1 LSIGKNFGIKFIM
14 SEKYEIFSAAFSA
27 NSLRATGFKSTHYA
41 LAELIDNSIQSAL
54 EDKKSKNCN
63 VEVIA
68 IDKDQKLSKILVVD
82 DAGGMSPDILRTSLG
97 VGRGRALEEN
107 KKNRVGKGKTS
118 KFGLGLKQASLSQC
132 ARFEV
137 YTWQGKDV
145 YMSYLD
151 NEELDAGKLKYVPE
165 PIKKDIPEELN
176 EIISLKG
183 SKSGTCVIWFDIS
196 PKSTWKTSF
205 GLMRNAEIEFG
216 RMYRHLIEDK
226 SVKINLKTF
235 DEISKNSFKEM
246 SSKHVRKSDPLF
258 LMKDC
263 IVEDFKEHKDLNKS
277 DKYFDFVEEEEFIAP
292 NKSKIII
299 KYSVTNKKFRE
310 AAVGSGNSLNS
321 FLGKHDGVS
330 VIRNG
335 RELEIEKSF
344 MQKDTRERFVGVEI
358 MFDATLDDLMGVDG
372 KKQTAANFYK
382 RDIENLAGDD
392 GKNEIEY
399 LKDIEDN
406 LSGDEVILVKISNSI
421 TQKINT
427 LLQQVRN
434 IRKNTKKGLAPDS
447 GEMTGTKALDDRDGK
462 TQSDKDFKDISDAE
476 KLEWVKKKLEEGGE
490 EDVEEVAGDIV
501 GKKLRFHFT
510 DVDLPPQFLFD
521 IELNAGIYNIKLNKK
536 HPAFLNFFKLLS
548 DHDDVNSDEP
558 SSEKG
563 LKLLL
568 ESWARLEDE
577 APENLKIQLQDIR
590 LEWGKLARLFFKA

>member
-1 LSIGKNFGIKFIM
+1 M

-41 LAELIDNSIQSAL
+41 LAELIDNSVQSAL

-68 IDKDQKLSKILVVD
+68 IDKDQKLSKIIVVD
-82 DAGGMSPDILRTSLG
+82 DAGGMSPDVLRTSLG

-107 KKNRVGKGKTS
+107 KANRVGKGKTS

-137 YTWQGKDV
+137 YTWQGKNV
-145 YMSYLD
+145 FMSYLD
-151 NEELDAGKLKYVPE
+151 NNELDTGKLRYVPE
-165 PIKKDIPEELN
+165 PIKKDIPEELK

-183 SKSGTCVIWFDIS
+183 TDSGTCVIWFDIS

-205 GLMRNAEIEFG
+205 GLMRNAEMEFG
-216 RMYRHLIEDK
+216 RMYRHLIDDK
-226 SVKINLKTF
+226 SVEINLRTF
-235 DEISKNSFKEM
+235 DEISKNSFKET
-246 SSKHVRKSDPLF
+246 SSKAVRKSDPLF
-258 LMKDC
+258 LMKNC
-263 IVEDFKEHKDLNKS
+263 VVEDFKEHQGLNKK
-277 DKYFDFVEEEEFIAP
+277 DKFFDYKETEEFVAP
-292 NKSKIII
+292 NGSKIYV
-299 KYSVTNKKFRE
+299 KYSVTNKNFRK
-310 AAVGSGNSLNS
+310 AAIGSKNQLNT

-330 VIRNG
+330 VVRNG

-344 MQKDTRERFVGVEI
+344 NTKDTRERFVGVEI
-358 MFDATLDDLMGVDG
+358 SFDATLDDLMGVDG

-382 RDIENLAGDD
+382 RDVEILAGDE
-392 GKNEIEY
+392 GKSEIEY
-399 LKDIEDN
+399 LKDIEEN
-406 LSGDEVILVKISNSI
+406 LSGDEAILVHISNSI
-421 TQKINT
+421 SEQIST
-427 LLQQVRN
+427 LTNQVRD
-434 IRKNTKKGLAPDS
+434 IRKNEKKGLDPDS
-447 GEMTGTKALDDRDGK
+447 GEATGTKAIDGRDKK

-490 EDVEEVAGDIV
+490 ENVDEVAGDIV

-510 DVDLPPQFLFD
+510 DVNLPPQFLFD

-548 DHDDVNSDEP
+548 DQEDVNNDEP

>member
-1 LSIGKNFGIKFIM
+1 M

-27 NSLRATGFKSTHYA
+27 NSLRATGFKSAHYA
-41 LAELIDNSIQSAL
+41 LAELIDNSVQSAL

-68 IDKDQKLSKILVVD
+68 IDKDQKLSKIIVVD
-82 DAGGMSPDILRTSLG
+82 DAGGMSPDVLRISLG

-107 KKNRVGKGKTS
+107 KANRVGKGKTS

-137 YTWQGKDV
+137 YTWQGKNV
-145 YMSYLD
+145 FMSYLD
-151 NEELDAGKLKYVPE
+151 NNELDTGKLRYVPE
-165 PIKKDIPEELN
+165 PIKKDIPEELK

-183 SKSGTCVIWFDIS
+183 TDSGTCVIWFDIS

-205 GLMRNAEIEFG
+205 GLMRNAEMEFG
-216 RMYRHLIEDK
+216 RMYRHLIDDK
-226 SVKINLKTF
+226 SVEINLRTF
-235 DEISKNSFKEM
+235 DEISKNSFKET
-246 SSKHVRKSDPLF
+246 SSKAVRKSDPLF
-258 LMKDC
+258 LMKNC
-263 IVEDFKEHKDLNKS
+263 IVEDFKEHQGLNKK
-277 DKYFDFVEEEEFIAP
+277 DKFFDYKETEEFVAP
-292 NKSKIII
+292 NGSKIYV
-299 KYSVTNKKFRE
+299 KYSVTNKNFRK
-310 AAVGSGNSLNS
+310 AAIGSKNQLNT

-344 MQKDTRERFVGVEI
+344 NTKDTRERFVGVEI
-358 MFDATLDDLMGVDG
+358 SFDATLDDLMGVDG

-382 RDIENLAGDD
+382 RDVEILAGDE
-392 GKNEIEY
+392 GKSEIEY
-399 LKDIEDN
+399 LKDIEEN
-406 LSGDEVILVKISNSI
+406 LSGDEAILVHISNSI
-421 TQKINT
+421 SEQIST
-427 LLQQVRN
+427 LTNQVRD
-434 IRKNTKKGLAPDS
+434 IRKNEKKGLDPDS
-447 GEMTGTKALDDRDGK
+447 GEATGTKAIDGRDKK

-490 EDVEEVAGDIV
+490 ENVDEVAGDIV

-510 DVDLPPQFLFD
+510 DVNLPPQFLFD

-548 DHDDVNSDEP
+548 DQEDVNNDEP

>member
-1 LSIGKNFGIKFIM
+1 M
-14 SEKYEIFSAAFSA
+14 SEKYEIFSSAFAA

-41 LAELIDNSIQSAL
+41 LAELIDNSVQSAL
-54 EDKKSKNCN
+54 EDKKSKNCK

-82 DAGGMSPDILRTSLG
+82 DAGGMNPEILRTSLG
-97 VGRGRALEEN
+97 VGRGRALEDN
-107 KKNRVGKGKTS
+107 KKNRIGKGKTS

-151 NEELDAGKLKYVPE
+151 NNELDSGKLKYVPE
-165 PIKKDIPEELN
+165 PIKKNIPDELN

-183 SKSGTCVIWFDIS
+183 TKSGTCVIWFDIS

-205 GLMRNAEIEFG
+205 GLMRNAEMEFG
-216 RMYRHLIEDK
+216 RMYRHLIDDK
-226 SVKINLKTF
+226 SVQISLRTF
-235 DEISKNSFKEM
+235 DEISKNSFKET
-246 SSKHVRKSDPLF
+246 SSKAVRKSDPLF

-263 IVEDFKEHKDLNKS
+263 VVEDFNEHKELNKN
-277 DKYFDFVEEEEFIAP
+277 DKFFDWKDTEEFVAP
-292 NKSKIII
+292 NGSKIYV
-299 KYSVTNKKFRE
+299 KYSVTNKNFRK
-310 AAVGSGNSLNS
+310 AAIGPKNQLNT

-330 VIRNG
+330 VVRNG

-344 MQKDTRERFVGVEI
+344 NTKDTRERFVGVEI
-358 MFDATLDDLMGVDG
+358 SFDATLDDLMGVDG

-382 RDIENLAGDD
+382 RDVEILAGDE
-392 GKNEIEY
+392 GKSEIEY
-399 LKDIEDN
+399 LKDIEEN

-421 TQKINT
+421 SSQIST
-427 LLQQVRN
+427 LTNQVRD
-434 IRKNTKKGLAPDS
+434 IRKNEKKVLDPDS
-447 GEMTGTKALDDRDGK
+447 GEAMGTKALENRDGK
-462 TQSDKDFKDISDAE
+462 TKSDKDFKEISNAE

-490 EDVEEVAGDIV
+490 EDVEGVAGEIV

-536 HPAFLNFFKLLS
+536 HPAFLNFFKLLA
-548 DHDDVNSDEP
+548 DQDDISSDEP

-577 APENLKIQLQDIR
+577 SPENLKMQLQDIR
-590 LEWGKLARLFFKA
+590 LEWGKLARQFFKS

>member
-1 LSIGKNFGIKFIM
+1 M

-27 NSLRATGFKSTHYA
+27 NSLRATGFKSAHYA
-41 LAELIDNSIQSAL
+41 LAELIDNSVQSAL

-68 IDKDQKLSKILVVD
+68 IDKDQKLSKIIVVD
-82 DAGGMSPDILRTSLG
+82 DAGGMSPDVLRISLG

-107 KKNRVGKGKTS
+107 KANRVGKGKTS

-137 YTWQGKDV
+137 YTWQGKNV
-145 YMSYLD
+145 FMSYLD
-151 NEELDAGKLKYVPE
+151 NNELDTGKLRYVPE
-165 PIKKDIPEELN
+165 PIKKDIPEELK

-183 SKSGTCVIWFDIS
+183 TDSGTCVIWFDIS

-205 GLMRNAEIEFG
+205 GLMRNAEMEFG
-216 RMYRHLIEDK
+216 RMYRHLIDDK
-226 SVKINLKTF
+226 SVEINLRTF
-235 DEISKNSFKEM
+235 DEISKNSFKET
-246 SSKHVRKSDPLF
+246 SSKAVRKSDPLF
-258 LMKDC
+258 LMKNC
-263 IVEDFKEHKDLNKS
+263 VVEDFKEHQGLNKK
-277 DKYFDFVEEEEFIAP
+277 DKFFDYKETEEFVAP
-292 NKSKIII
+292 NGSKIYV
-299 KYSVTNKKFRE
+299 KYSVTNKNFRK
-310 AAVGSGNSLNS
+310 AAIGSKNQLNT

-344 MQKDTRERFVGVEI
+344 NTKDTRERFVGVEI
-358 MFDATLDDLMGVDG
+358 SFDATLDDLMGVDG

-382 RDIENLAGDD
+382 RDVEILAGDE
-392 GKNEIEY
+392 GKSEIEY
-399 LKDIEDN
+399 LKDIEEN
-406 LSGDEVILVKISNSI
+406 LSGDEAILVHISNSI
-421 TQKINT
+421 SEQIST
-427 LLQQVRN
+427 LTNQVRD
-434 IRKNTKKGLAPDS
+434 IRKNEKKGLDPDS
-447 GEMTGTKALDDRDGK
+447 GEATGTKAIDGRDKK

-490 EDVEEVAGDIV
+490 ENVDEVAGDIV

-510 DVDLPPQFLFD
+510 DVNLPPQFLFD

-548 DHDDVNSDEP
+548 DQEDVNNDEP

>member
-1 LSIGKNFGIKFIM
+1 M
-14 SEKYEIFSAAFSA
+14 SDKYEIFSPAFSA
-27 NSLRATGFKSTHYA
+27 NSLRAIGFKSTHYA

-68 IDKDQKLSKILVVD
+68 IDKNQKLSKILVVD
-82 DAGGMSPDILRTSLG
+82 DAGGMSPDVLRTSLG
-97 VGRGRALEEN
+97 VGRGRAIEEN

-137 YTWQGKDV
+137 YTWQDKDV

-151 NEELDAGKLKYVPE
+151 NDELDAGKLKYVPE
-165 PIKKDIPEELN
+165 PIKKNIPEELN

-196 PKSTWKTSF
+196 PKSTWKTSV

-216 RMYRHLIEDK
+216 RMYRYLIEDK

-235 DEISKNSFKEM
+235 EEISKNSFKET

-263 IVEDFKEHKDLNKS
+263 IVEDVKEYKNLNKS
-277 DKYFDFVEEEEFIAP
+277 DKYFDFVEEEQFIAP

-310 AAVGSGNSLNS
+310 AAVGSQNSLNS

-335 RELEIEKSF
+335 RELEMEKSF

-392 GKNEIEY
+392 GKSEIEY

-421 TQKINT
+421 TTKIST
-427 LLQQVRN
+427 LVNQVRN
-434 IRKNTKKGLAPDS
+434 IRKNTKKGLANDS
-447 GEMTGTKALDDRDGK
+447 GEMTGTKALGDRDGK
-462 TQSDKDFKDISDAE
+462 AQSDRDFKNISDAE

-490 EDVEEVAGDIV
+490 EDIEDVAEDIV

-548 DHDDVNSDEP
+548 DQDDVNSDEP

-577 APENLKIQLQDIR
+577 APENLKTQLQDIR
-590 LEWGKLARLFFKA
+590 LEWGKLARLFFKS

>member
-1 LSIGKNFGIKFIM
+1 M

-41 LAELIDNSIQSAL
+41 LAELIDNSVQSAL

-68 IDKDQKLSKILVVD
+68 IDKDQKLSKIIVVD
-82 DAGGMSPDILRTSLG
+82 DAGGMSPDVLRTSLG

-107 KKNRVGKGKTS
+107 KANRVGKGKTS

-137 YTWQGKDV
+137 YTWQGKNV
-145 YMSYLD
+145 FMSYLD
-151 NEELDAGKLKYVPE
+151 NNELDTGKLRYVPE
-165 PIKKDIPEELN
+165 PIKKDIPEELK

-183 SKSGTCVIWFDIS
+183 TDTGTCVIWFDIS

-205 GLMRNAEIEFG
+205 GLMRNAEMEFG
-216 RMYRHLIEDK
+216 RMYRHLIDDK
-226 SVKINLKTF
+226 SVEINLRTF
-235 DEISKNSFKEM
+235 DEISKNSFKET
-246 SSKHVRKSDPLF
+246 SSKAVRKSDPLF
-258 LMKDC
+258 LMKNC
-263 IVEDFKEHKDLNKS
+263 IVEDFKEHQGLNKK
-277 DKYFDFVEEEEFIAP
+277 DKFFDYKETEEFVAP
-292 NKSKIII
+292 NGSKIYV
-299 KYSVTNKKFRE
+299 KYSVTNKNFRK
-310 AAVGSGNSLNS
+310 AAIGSKNQLNT

-344 MQKDTRERFVGVEI
+344 NTKDTRERFVGVEI
-358 MFDATLDDLMGVDG
+358 SFDATLDDLMGVDG

-382 RDIENLAGDD
+382 RDVEILAGDE
-392 GKNEIEY
+392 GKTEIEY
-399 LKDIEDN
+399 LKDIEEN

-421 TQKINT
+421 SSQIST
-427 LLQQVRN
+427 LTNQVRD
-434 IRKNTKKGLAPDS
+434 IRKNEKKGLDPDS
-447 GEMTGTKALDDRDGK
+447 GEATGTKAIDGRDKK

-490 EDVEEVAGDIV
+490 EHVDEVAGDIV

-548 DHDDVNSDEP
+548 DQDDVNSDEP

-590 LEWGKLARLFFKA
+590 LEWGKLARLFFKT

>member
-1 LSIGKNFGIKFIM
+1 M

-41 LAELIDNSIQSAL
+41 LAELIDNSVQSAL

-68 IDKDQKLSKILVVD
+68 IDKDQKLSKIIVVD
-82 DAGGMSPDILRTSLG
+82 DAGGMSPDVLRTSLG

-107 KKNRVGKGKTS
+107 KANRVGKGKTS

-137 YTWQGKDV
+137 YTWQGKNV
-145 YMSYLD
+145 FMSYLD
-151 NEELDAGKLKYVPE
+151 NNELDTGKLRYVPE
-165 PIKKDIPEELN
+165 PIKKDIPEELK

-183 SKSGTCVIWFDIS
+183 TDSGTCVIWFDIS

-205 GLMRNAEIEFG
+205 GLMRNAEMEFG
-216 RMYRHLIEDK
+216 RMYRHLIDDK
-226 SVKINLKTF
+226 SVEINLRTF
-235 DEISKNSFKEM
+235 DEISKNSFKET
-246 SSKHVRKSDPLF
+246 SSKAVRKSDPLF
-258 LMKDC
+258 LMKNC
-263 IVEDFKEHKDLNKS
+263 IVEDFKEHQGLNKK
-277 DKYFDFVEEEEFIAP
+277 DKFFDYKETEEFVAP
-292 NKSKIII
+292 NGSKIYV
-299 KYSVTNKKFRE
+299 KYSVTNKNFRK
-310 AAVGSGNSLNS
+310 AAIGSKNQLNT

-330 VIRNG
+330 VVRNG

-344 MQKDTRERFVGVEI
+344 NTKDTRERFVGVEI
-358 MFDATLDDLMGVDG
+358 SFDATLDDLMGVDG

-382 RDIENLAGDD
+382 RDVEILAGDE
-392 GKNEIEY
+392 GKTEIEY
-399 LKDIEDN
+399 LKDIEEN
-406 LSGDEVILVKISNSI
+406 LSGDEAILVHISNSI
-421 TQKINT
+421 SEQIST
-427 LLQQVRN
+427 LTNQVRD
-434 IRKNTKKGLAPDS
+434 IRKNEKKGLDPDS
-447 GEMTGTKALDDRDGK
+447 GEATGTKAIDGRDKK

-490 EDVEEVAGDIV
+490 ENVDEVAGDIV

-510 DVDLPPQFLFD
+510 DVNLPPQFLFD

-548 DHDDVNSDEP
+548 DQEDVNNDEP

>member
-1 LSIGKNFGIKFIM
+1 M
-14 SEKYEIFSAAFSA
+14 SEKYEIFSSAFAA

-41 LAELIDNSIQSAL
+41 LAELIDNSVQSAL
-54 EDKKSKNCN
+54 EDKKSKNCK

-82 DAGGMSPDILRTSLG
+82 DAGGMNPEILRTSLG
-97 VGRGRALEEN
+97 VGRGRALEDN
-107 KKNRVGKGKTS
+107 KKNRIGKGKTS

-151 NEELDAGKLKYVPE
+151 NNELDSGKLKYVPE
-165 PIKKDIPEELN
+165 PIKKNIPDELN

-183 SKSGTCVIWFDIS
+183 TKSGTCVIWIDIS

-205 GLMRNAEIEFG
+205 GLMRNAEMEFG
-216 RMYRHLIEDK
+216 RMYRHLIDDK
-226 SVKINLKTF
+226 SVQISLRTF
-235 DEISKNSFKEM
+235 DEISKNSFKET
-246 SSKHVRKSDPLF
+246 SSKAVRKSDPLF

-263 IVEDFKEHKDLNKS
+263 VVEDFKEHKELNKN
-277 DKYFDFVEEEEFIAP
+277 DKFFDWKDTEEFVAP
-292 NKSKIII
+292 NGSKIYV
-299 KYSVTNKKFRE
+299 KYSVTNKNFRK
-310 AAVGSGNSLNS
+310 AAIGPKNQLNT

-330 VIRNG
+330 VVRNG

-344 MQKDTRERFVGVEI
+344 NTKDTRERFVGVEI
-358 MFDATLDDLMGVDG
+358 SFDATLDDLMGVDG

-382 RDIENLAGDD
+382 RDVEILAGDE
-392 GKNEIEY
+392 GKSEIEY
-399 LKDIEDN
+399 LKDIEEN

-421 TQKINT
+421 SSQIST
-427 LLQQVRN
+427 LTNQVRD
-434 IRKNTKKGLAPDS
+434 IRKNEKKVLDPDS
-447 GEMTGTKALDDRDGK
+447 GEAMGTKALENRDGK
-462 TQSDKDFKDISDAE
+462 TKSDKDFKEISNAE

-490 EDVEEVAGDIV
+490 EDVEGVAGEIV

-536 HPAFLNFFKLLS
+536 HPAFLNFFKLLA
-548 DHDDVNSDEP
+548 DQDDISSDEP

-577 APENLKIQLQDIR
+577 SPENLKMQLQDIR
-590 LEWGKLARLFFKA
+590 LEWGKLARQFFKS

>member
-1 LSIGKNFGIKFIM
+1 M

-41 LAELIDNSIQSAL
+41 LAELIDNSVQSAL

-82 DAGGMSPDILRTSLG
+82 DAGGMSPEVLRTSLG
-97 VGRGRALEEN
+97 VGRGRALDEN

-137 YTWQGKDV
+137 YTWQGKNIF
-145 YMSYLD
+145 MSYLD
-151 NEELDAGKLKYVPE
+151 NNELDAGKLKYVPE

-176 EIISLKG
+176 EIISIKG
-183 SKSGTCVIWFDIS
+183 TNSGTCVIWFDIS

-216 RMYRHLIEDK
+216 RMYRHLIDDK
-226 SVKINLKTF
+226 SVEINLRTF
-235 DEISKNSFKEM
+235 DEISKNSFKET
-246 SSKHVRKSDPLF
+246 SSKAVRKSDPLF

-263 IVEDFKEHKDLNKS
+263 VVEDFKEHKELSKK
-277 DKYFDFVEEEEFIAP
+277 DKYFDWKDTEEFVAP
-292 NKSKIII
+292 NGSKIYV
-299 KYSVTNKKFRE
+299 KYSVTNKNFRK
-310 AAVGSGNSLNS
+310 AAIGSKNQLNT

-344 MQKDTRERFVGVEI
+344 NTKDTRERFVGVEI
-358 MFDATLDDLMGVDG
+358 SFDATLDDLMGVDG

-382 RDIENLAGDD
+382 RDVEILAGDE
-392 GKNEIEY
+392 GKTEIEY
-399 LKDIEDN
+399 LKDIEEN

-421 TQKINT
+421 SSQIST
-427 LLQQVRN
+427 LTNQVRD
-434 IRKNTKKGLAPDS
+434 IRKNEKKGLDPDS
-447 GEMTGTKALDDRDGK
+447 GEATGTKAIDGRDKK

-490 EDVEEVAGDIV
+490 EHVDEVAGDIV

-548 DHDDVNSDEP
+548 DQDDVNSDEP

-590 LEWGKLARLFFKA
+590 LEWGKLARLFFKT

>member
-1 LSIGKNFGIKFIM
+1 M
-14 SEKYEIFSAAFSA
+14 SDKYEIFSPAFSA
-27 NSLRATGFKSTHYA
+27 NSLRAIGFKSTHYA

-68 IDKDQKLSKILVVD
+68 IDKNQKLSKILVVD
-82 DAGGMSPDILRTSLG
+82 DAGGMSPDVLRTSLG
-97 VGRGRALEEN
+97 VGRGRAIEEN

-137 YTWQGKDV
+137 YTWQDKDV

-151 NEELDAGKLKYVPE
+151 NDELDAGKLKYVPE
-165 PIKKDIPEELN
+165 PIKKNIPEELN

-216 RMYRHLIEDK
+216 RMYRYLIEDK

-235 DEISKNSFKEM
+235 EEISKNSFKET

-263 IVEDFKEHKDLNKS
+263 IVEDVKEYKNLNKS
-277 DKYFDFVEEEEFIAP
+277 DKYFDFVEEEQFIAP

-310 AAVGSGNSLNS
+310 AAVGSQNSLNS

-335 RELEIEKSF
+335 RELEMEKSF

-392 GKNEIEY
+392 GKSEIEY

-421 TQKINT
+421 TTKIST
-427 LLQQVRN
+427 LLNQVRN
-434 IRKNTKKGLAPDS
+434 IRKNTKKGLANDS
-447 GEMTGTKALDDRDGK
+447 GEMTGTKALGDRDGK
-462 TQSDKDFKDISDAE
+462 AQSDRDFKNISDAE

-490 EDVEEVAGDIV
+490 EDIEDVAEDIV

-548 DHDDVNSDEP
+548 DQDDVNSDEP

-577 APENLKIQLQDIR
+577 APENLKTQLQDIR
-590 LEWGKLARLFFKA
+590 LEWGKLARLFFKS

>member
-1 LSIGKNFGIKFIM
+1 M

-41 LAELIDNSIQSAL
+41 LAELIDNSVQSAL

-82 DAGGMSPDILRTSLG
+82 DAGGMSPEILRTSLG
-97 VGRGRALEEN
+97 VGRGRALDEN

-137 YTWQGKDV
+137 YTWQGKNIF
-145 YMSYLD
+145 MSYLD
-151 NEELDAGKLKYVPE
+151 NNELDAGKLKYVPE

-176 EIISLKG
+176 EIISIKG
-183 SKSGTCVIWFDIS
+183 TNSGTCVIWFDIS

-216 RMYRHLIEDK
+216 RMYRHLIDDK
-226 SVKINLKTF
+226 SVEINLRTF
-235 DEISKNSFKEM
+235 DEISKNSFKET
-246 SSKHVRKSDPLF
+246 SSKAVRKSDPLF

-263 IVEDFKEHKDLNKS
+263 VVEDFKEHKELSKK
-277 DKYFDFVEEEEFIAP
+277 DKYFDWKDTEEFVAP
-292 NKSKIII
+292 NGSKIYV
-299 KYSVTNKKFRE
+299 KYSVTNKNFRK
-310 AAVGSGNSLNS
+310 AAIGSKNQLNT

-344 MQKDTRERFVGVEI
+344 NTKDTRERFVGVEI
-358 MFDATLDDLMGVDG
+358 SFDATLDDLMGVDG

-382 RDIENLAGDD
+382 RDVEILAGDE
-392 GKNEIEY
+392 GKTEIEY
-399 LKDIEDN
+399 LKDIEEN

-421 TQKINT
+421 SSQIST
-427 LLQQVRN
+427 LTNQVRD
-434 IRKNTKKGLAPDS
+434 IRKNEKKGLDPDS
-447 GEMTGTKALDDRDGK
+447 GEATGTKAIDGRDKK

-476 KLEWVKKKLEEGGE
+476 KLEWVKKKLEE
-490 EDVEEVAGDIV
+490 
-501 GKKLRFHFT
+501 
-510 DVDLPPQFLFD
+510 
-521 IELNAGIYNIKLNKK
+521 
-536 HPAFLNFFKLLS
+536 
-548 DHDDVNSDEP
+548 
-558 SSEKG
+558 
-563 LKLLL
+563 
-568 ESWARLEDE
+568 
-577 APENLKIQLQDIR
+577 
-590 LEWGKLARLFFKA
+590 